1 MSTTFSAKEP
11 ALGYYYQ
18 IIRGLVLL
26 LDEDGMESPS
36 LSFECLDDISIEN
49 EEETDLYQLKFHVST
64 AQLTDRSADFW
75 KTIRVWS
82 EGIADGTFIPER
94 TIFTL
99 INTASRSADTFINKF
114 ESNEKKDLET
124 ILTAMESISLE
135 ENNSTNEKGYSAFK
149 ALSVEQKKMLIR
161 NIRIA
166 DADLSIN
173 DTWDA
178 LRKQLELSAPSKFLD
193 QFIEGVVGWWFI
205 ETVKM
210 LASTTNNPISRESVK
225 NQINTLRDQL
235 REDALP
241 DDFFSDDNV
250 SDSELKENQSE
261 NYIKQLSLIDATDRE
276 KRAAI
281 IDYQRAYGQ
290 RSKWLR
296 DGRVTQEDYDK
307 FDTDLRYD
315 WKSRFELMQDES
327 EEKLEE
333 ERKQAGHVF
342 YRDFYVNPK
351 HTMPSFKNKGL
362 YISKGSY
369 QMLSDKKE
377 VGWHP
382 DYKEKLSDDE
392 TVE

>member
-26 LDEDGMESPS
+26 LDEDRMESPS

-49 EEETDLYQLKFHVST
+49 EEETDLYQLKLHVST

-82 EGIADGTFIPER
+82 EGIADGTYIPER

-99 INTASRSADTFINKF
+99 ITTASRSADTFINKF
-114 ESNEKKDLET
+114 GSNDKKDFKT
-124 ILTAMESISLE
+124 ILTSMETISLE
-135 ENNSTNEKGYSAFK
+135 TDNSTNEKGYNAFK
-149 ALSVEQKKMLIR
+149 SLSEDQKSKLIK

-166 DADLSIN
+166 DANLSIEE
-173 DTWDA
+173 TMSA
-178 LRKQLELSAPSKFLD
+178 LRKRLEFSAPSKFLD
-193 QFIEGVVGWWFI
+193 QFIKGVVGWWFI
-205 ETVKM
+205 EAVKI
-210 LASTTNNPISRESVK
+210 LASKTNYSLSRESVL
-225 NQINTLRDQL
+225 NQINTLRDQI

-241 DDFFSDDNV
+241 DDFFCEENV
-250 SDSELKENQSE
+250 SDSELKESLSE
-261 NYIKQLSLIDATDRE
+261 IYVKQLGLVDATDRE

-281 IDYQRAYGQ
+281 SDYQKAYGQ

-296 DGRVTQEDYDK
+296 DGRVTQADYDK
-307 FDTDLRYD
+307 FDAELHYD
-315 WKSRFELMQDES
+315 WKSRFELMQDKTENKS
-327 EEKLEE
+327 EDD
-333 ERKQAGHVF
+333 RTQAGHEF

-351 HTMPSFKNKGL
+351 HTMPSFKNKGSNL
-362 YISKGSY
+362 SKGSY